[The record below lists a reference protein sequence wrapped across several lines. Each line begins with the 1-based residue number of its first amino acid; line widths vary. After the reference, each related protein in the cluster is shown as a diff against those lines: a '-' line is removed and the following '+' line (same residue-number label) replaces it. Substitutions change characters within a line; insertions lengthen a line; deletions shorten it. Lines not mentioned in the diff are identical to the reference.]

1 MDFENKYAEIFHET
15 KNKQTMLIERNMTT
29 LLTHNDVV
37 SILMEQMRKKSYVII
52 IK

>member
-15 KNKQTMLIERNMTT
+15 KKKQTILIEHNMTT

-37 SILMEQMRKKSYVII
+37 SILMEQIRKKS
-52 IK
+52 KL

>member
-15 KNKQTMLIERNMTT
+15 KKTILIEHNMTT

-37 SILMEQMRKKSYVII
+37 SILMEQMRKQSK
-52 IK
+52 

>member
-15 KNKQTMLIERNMTT
+15 KKNKTILIEHNMTT

-37 SILMEQMRKKSYVII
+37 SILMEQIRKKS
-52 IK
+52 KL